1 MVGENINPDYEEAS
15 NNQILDELRQINE
28 NLNGLYTLLHD
39 NIVLPIDSNHAKLMK
54 QLDKIEDRLGS
65 IEGNT
70 M

>member
-1 MVGENINPDYEEAS
+1 MGENINPDYEEAS

>member
-15 NNQILDELRQINE
+15 NNQILDQLAEINE
-28 NLNGLYTLLHD
+28 SLGSLYTLLHD

>member
-15 NNQILDELRQINE
+15 NNQILDQLAEINE
-28 NLNGLYTLLHD
+28 SLGSLYTLLHD
-39 NIVLPIDSNHAKLMK
+39 NIVLPIDNNHAKLMK

>member
-1 MVGENINPDYEEAS
+1 MVGENINPDYEVAD

-39 NIVLPIDSNHAKLMK
+39 SIVLPIDSNHAKLMK